1 MPGRDDDRPGRDLA
15 AIGEVHDA
23 FVAPALQAGGGLGEH
38 HVRAEHPGLL
48 ARPAGELMSADAV
61 REAGVVPDHRA
72 VSSLAAG
79 NTLFQHDR
87 LQALRCGI
95 DGGSQAGRSRSDDDD
110 IALVDVAGDAPAH
123 CRDDLGERRFDHRV
137 AVVPDHDR
145 KA

>member
-1 MPGRDDDRPGRDLA
+1 
-15 AIGEVHDA
+15 
-23 FVAPALQAGGGLGEH
+23 
-38 HVRAEHPGLL
+38 
-48 ARPAGELMSADAV
+48 MSADAV

-87 LQALRCGI
+87 LQALKT
-95 DGGSQAGRSRSDDDD
+95 AAVGRSRSDDDD
-110 IALVDVAGDAPAH
+110 IALVDIAANAPAH
-123 CRDDLGERRFDHRV
+123 CRDDLSERRFDHRV